1 MTNEERKEAL
11 ELSKAILKL
20 IGTRGPKVAGYALT
34 LALELVMFTMVKD
47 KP

>member
-11 ELSKAILKL
+11 DLSKAILKL

-34 LALELVMFTMVKD
+34 MALEIVMFTMIEK

>member
-1 MTNEERKEAL
+1 MTNEEKKEAL
-11 ELSKAILKL
+11 DLSKAILKL
-20 IGTRGPKVAGYALT
+20 IGERGPKVAGYALT